1 MNKPIAQSLLSILLK
16 YTHDT
21 NLWANYLPRIPW
33 LVKII
38 ATLGASLL
46 AYTLLF
52 STSLSNLIK
61 MLFYS
66 ASTTALTIWVAT
78 YYLVQWRWQ
87 RRSAIRDEMIN
98 AIPWQGSE
106 KILDV
111 GCGTGLVLNKAAQK
125 LTKGTALGIDIWKE
139 HGGGG
144 SFKLL
149 MENARLEGVTDKI
162 EVEEINAMNMPFK
175 DGFFD
180 AVFSSGA
187 IHHIIRGR
195 DEFETLSEQLQ
206 RITKP
211 GGYLIISDITHMIE
225 ALALRMAQAGWQYEV
240 SDGTSL
246 FKQYEHKLLVAQKPL
261 P

>member
-1 MNKPIAQSLLSILLK
+1 MNKTIAKSLLPIILK

-33 LVKII
+33 LVKI
-38 ATLGASLL
+38 TSNLGAILL
-46 AYTLLF
+46 LYTLLF
-52 STSLSNLIK
+52 GTSLSNFTK
-61 MLFYS
+61 LFFYIAS
-66 ASTTALTIWVAT
+66 ATAFFIWAVT
-78 YYLVQWRWQ
+78 FYLVQWRWQ

-98 AIPWQGSE
+98 AIPWQGNE

-125 LTKGTALGIDIWKE
+125 LTTGTALGIDIWKE

-144 SFKLL
+144 TFNLL
-149 MENARLEGVTDKI
+149 IENARLEGVADKI
-162 EVEEINAMNMPFK
+162 EVKEINAMNMPFK

-180 AVFSSGA
+180 AIFSSGA
-187 IHHIIRGR
+187 IHHIIHGPE
-195 DEFETLSEQLQ
+195 EFEILSYQLQ

-225 ALALRMAQAGWQYEV
+225 ALALRMEQADWKYEV

-246 FKQYEHKLLVAQKPL
+246 FRQYEHKLLVAQKPL
-261 P
+261 R